1 MVLDPALL
9 AEASARHE
17 ALAAARQ
24 RLAAAEAAL
33 QRAVEALERSGATPE
48 EIAEALGMAG
58 LTHPGGD
65 APTSP
70 PAAEHDSGRCSF
82 CGRAQ
87 HEVSHLIA
95 GPNRYICGQCI
106 AAIGTML
113 EGRAAA
119 IAAPPA
125 RAVPS
130 EEVEQVCS
138 FCGKRRAQVT
148 DMASGSGAAI
158 CAECL
163 ALGADIIG
171 PGPRS

>member
-1 MVLDPALL
+1 MMLDPGLL

-17 ALAAARQ
+17 ALATAR
-24 RLAAAEAAL
+24 RDLETAEAAF
-33 QRAVEALERSGATPE
+33 QAAVEALERSGATPE

-58 LTHPGGD
+58 PTHPGGA
-65 APTSP
+65 APTPP
-70 PAAEHDSGRCSF
+70 PAAERDAGRCSF

-130 EEVEQVCS
+130 EEPERVCS

-171 PGPRS
+171 PDPTS